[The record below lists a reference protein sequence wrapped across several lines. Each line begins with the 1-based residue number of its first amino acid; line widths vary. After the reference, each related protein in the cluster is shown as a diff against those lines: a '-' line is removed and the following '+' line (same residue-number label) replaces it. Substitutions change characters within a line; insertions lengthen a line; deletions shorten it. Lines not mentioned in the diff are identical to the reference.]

1 MDTMYDPVLLRTF
14 LAVAGGHSFTV
25 AAQQLG
31 ISQPTVSQQMRRL
44 EDEVGS
50 PLFIRETRGVRP
62 TEAGEALAGFA
73 HRILGAHADA
83 ESYFRSSPTRGR
95 LRFGTA
101 DDLAITQLPRILRQ
115 FRRLNPQ
122 VDLELTVEQSSVL
135 TRRLAAGHLDLVFV
149 KQPAVELG
157 EGTLVLHDQFVWAA
171 EDAEPFLKQEQV
183 PLIVH
188 RAPSFTRQM
197 AIDALEA
204 AGRRWRIACTVRD
217 INAMLAATRAGLGI
231 AVLAHS
237 LIPSDLQKVEVR
249 LGLPTLGPVDFR
261 LLSNPAAHK
270 GAVEALTTA
279 IRSATLSAQAP
290 LGHSSR

>member
-1 MDTMYDPVLLRTF
+1 VYDPVLLRTF
-14 LAVAGGHSFTV
+14 LAVGGGRSFTV

-50 PLFIRETRGVRP
+50 PLFLREARGVRL

-122 VDLELTVEQSSVL
+122 VDLELTVDQSSVL

-149 KQPAVELG
+149 KQPAVEIG

-183 PLIVH
+183 PLVVH

-217 INAMLAATRAGLGI
+217 IGAMLAATRAGLGI

-261 LLSNPAAHK
+261 LLANPAAPK
-270 GAVEALTTA
+270 SAVEALSTA

-290 LGHSSR
+290 LGARAR